1 MLHQDSYGLNYSQ
14 SFLDSQPLPPK
25 SHARPSQLR
34 LLSAQSF
41 GDLYLQHTLSHPPD
55 NVLFPFL
62 HGLEGD
68 NHAQNAFFHSSAI
81 GAPTKSYG
89 SPATV
94 NINYAAKVP
103 RYRGL
108 AWVVCEEDLQL
119 DGNDAALCVLRR
131 RPPSDSD
138 SENESEE
145 YSETSSSF
153 DDEEIP
159 DDDELSDM
167 QNKDSN
173 SLVVVSTDEMHLD
186 ETVHQEDEAQVIP
199 LEQNEE
205 LSEGKHMHPV
215 QQRPTI
221 KTVGLTFPQP
231 IPISSSITSSSA
243 TTDSTSSSNSSVSA
257 ASYFTPCP
265 PSTATSVDSVDG
277 LPQSEMCVN
286 PDYMRLVLT
295 LTVIYAQSHMF
306 VTLTTEI
313 RIFYAIE

>member
-1 MLHQDSYGLNYSQ
+1 MLHQDSYGLTYSQ
-14 SFLDSQPLPPK
+14 RFLDSQLLPPK
-25 SHARPSQLR
+25 SYNARSSQLR

-41 GDLYLQHTLSHPPD
+41 GDLHLQHTLSHPPD

-94 NINYAAKVP
+94 DINYAAKVP

-108 AWVVCEEDLQL
+108 AWAVCEEDLQL
-119 DGNDAALCVLRR
+119 DGNEAALCVLRR

-138 SENESEE
+138 SENESGEN
-145 YSETSSSF
+145 SETSSSF

-159 DDDELSDM
+159 DEELSDM

-173 SLVVVSTDEMHLD
+173 TQYSPVVVSTDDMHLD
-186 ETVHQEDEAQVIP
+186 ETVHQDDEPQVIP
-199 LEQNEE
+199 LEQNQD

-221 KTVGLTFPQP
+221 KTVGLSFPQP
-231 IPISSSITSSSA
+231 IPISSVTSASTS
-243 TTDSTSSSNSSVSA
+243 TDSASSSSSNVSG
-257 ASYFTPCP
+257 ASYFASCP
-265 PSTATSVDSVDG
+265 SSTATSVDSEDCS
-277 LPQSEMCVN
+277 PQSEMCVN

-295 LTVIYAQSHMF
+295 LTVLCA
-306 VTLTTEI
+306 
-313 RIFYAIE
+313 